1 MMRYQGYSSEEY
13 EYPFFKYFDKE
24 GMKDLFMDY
33 YIEKV
38 RSKRIT
44 IPKALTMIYTD
55 DKGSEM
61 ICYYINESNSLSGNV
76 LVDQVRK
83 MFDEIGDIKNVVIIA
98 VGKLESYTKS
108 ALMDFP
114 SYTFVHFRYEE
125 LLYDPFDNDL
135 VPKHILYSREQ
146 TEEFFKMNSKMK
158 PHNLPRIFESDVCI
172 KRLNGKPGQIVHIE
186 RNYHRI
192 ESIVGHSKTI
202 RIIVPDED

>member
-13 EYPFFKYFDKE
+13 EYPFFKDFDKE
-24 GMKDLFMDY
+24 GMKDLFMNY

-55 DKGSEM
+55 DKGVQK
-61 ICYYINESNSLSGNV
+61 ICYYMNESNSLSGNV

-83 MFDEIGDIKNVVIIA
+83 MFGEIGDILNVVIIA

-114 SYTFVHFRYEE
+114 SYTFNHFRYEE
-125 LLYDPFDNDL
+125 LLYDPFDNNL
-135 VPKHILYSREQ
+135 VPKHILYSEEQ
-146 TEEFFKMNSKMK
+146 TREFFKTNPNVK
-158 PHNLPRIFESDVCI
+158 PNNLPRIFESDVCV
-172 KRLNGKPGQIVHIE
+172 KRLNGKSGQIVHIE
-186 RNYHRI
+186 RNHHRT
-192 ESIVGHSKTI
+192 ESLVGCSRTI